1 MSNTKT
7 GAIKMEF
14 LTLTGGA
21 QIPQLGL
28 GTFKLQGSSGVK
40 AVQSALQMGYRHLD
54 TAAMYGN
61 HKEVGEALRQSKINR
76 TDVWITSK
84 VWRDSL
90 QHDAVLRECDRALSE
105 LGTDYLDLYLIH
117 WPNEDIP
124 LADTFRA
131 FGRLLKDGKIRN
143 MGVANFTIA
152 RLKRALDATDIP
164 ITMNQVEYHP
174 YLNQERLLTFC
185 NENNITLT
193 AYCPIARGD
202 VINDPIFQNLAKVH
216 SKTPTQVTLRWLLQ
230 KGIVAIPKSGNPDRQ
245 RENLE
250 VFGWEL
256 SADEMT
262 QINTI
267 QKQYRLL
274 DLPVAAFWEDE

>member
-1 MSNTKT
+1 V
-7 GAIKMEF
+7 GF
-14 LTLTGGA
+14 LTLTNGT

-28 GTFKLQGSSGVK
+28 GTFKLQGSSGTR

-54 TAAMYGN
+54 TAAMYDN
-61 HKEVGEALRQSKINR
+61 HKEVGEGLRQSGIDR
-76 TDVWITSK
+76 ADVWITSK

-90 QHDAVLRECDRALSE
+90 QYDTVLRECDKALAE

-131 FGRLLKDGKIRN
+131 FGRLLTDGKIRN
-143 MGVANFTIA
+143 AGVANFTVA
-152 RLKRALDATDIP
+152 RLKRALSAAEFP
-164 ITMNQVEYHP
+164 LAMNQVEYHP
-174 YLNQERLLTFC
+174 YLNQEHLRTFC
-185 NENNITLT
+185 QENGIGVT

-202 VINDPIFQNLAKVH
+202 VIDDPIFQNIAQTH
-216 SKTPTQVTLRWLLQ
+216 GKTPTQVTLRWLLQ

-245 RENLE
+245 RENFE

-256 SADEMT
+256 STDEMS
-262 QINTI
+262 QIEAI
-267 QKQYRLL
+267 KRQYRLL
-274 DLPVAAFWEDE
+274 DLPAAAFWEDE

>member
-1 MSNTKT
+1 
-7 GAIKMEF
+7 MEY

-28 GTFKLQGSSGVK
+28 GTFKLQGSSGVR
-40 AVQSALQMGYRHLD
+40 AVKSALQMGYRHLD

-61 HKEVGEALRQSKINR
+61 HKEVGEALQESDVDRS
-76 TDVWITSK
+76 DVWITSK

-90 QHDAVLRECDRALSE
+90 QHDAVLRECDQALAE

-117 WPNEDIP
+117 CPNEDIP
-124 LADTFRA
+124 LADTLKA
-131 FGRLLKDGKIRN
+131 FGRLLSEGKIRN
-143 MGVANFTIA
+143 AGVANFTVA
-152 RLKRALDATDIP
+152 RLKRALSVAEFP
-164 ITMNQVEYHP
+164 LAMNQVEYHP
-174 YLNQERLLTFC
+174 YLNQEHLLTFC
-185 NENNITLT
+185 QENEIGVT

-202 VINDPIFQNLAKVH
+202 VITDPIFQNIAQTH
-216 SKTPTQVTLRWLLQ
+216 GKTPTQVTLRWLLQ

-245 RENLE
+245 RENFE

-256 SADEMT
+256 NTEEMA

-267 QKQYRLL
+267 EKQNRLL
-274 DLPVAAFWEDE
+274 DLPAAAFWEDE

>member
-1 MSNTKT
+1 
-7 GAIKMEF
+7 MEY

-28 GTFKLQGSSGVK
+28 GTFKLQGSSGVR
-40 AVQSALQMGYRHLD
+40 AVKSALQMGYRHLD

-61 HKEVGEALRQSKINR
+61 HKEVGEALQESDVDRS
-76 TDVWITSK
+76 DVWITSK

-90 QHDAVLRECDRALSE
+90 QHDAVLRECDQALAE

-124 LADTFRA
+124 LADTLKA
-131 FGRLLKDGKIRN
+131 FGRLLSEGKIRN
-143 MGVANFTIA
+143 AGVANFTVA
-152 RLKRALDATDIP
+152 RLKRALSVAEFP
-164 ITMNQVEYHP
+164 LAMNQVEYHP
-174 YLNQERLLTFC
+174 YLNQEHLLTFC
-185 NENNITLT
+185 QENEIGVT

-202 VINDPIFQNLAKVH
+202 VITDPIFQNIAQTH
-216 SKTPTQVTLRWLLQ
+216 GKTPTQVTLRWLLQ

-245 RENLE
+245 RENFE

-256 SADEMT
+256 NTEEMA

-267 QKQYRLL
+267 EKQNRLL
-274 DLPVAAFWEDE
+274 DLPAAAFWEDE

>member
-1 MSNTKT
+1 
-7 GAIKMEF
+7 MEF
-14 LTLTGGA
+14 LTLKTDA
-21 QIPQLGL
+21 QIPQIGL
-28 GTFKLQGSSGVK
+28 GTFKLQGQSGVK
-40 AVQSALQMGYRHLD
+40 AVESALQIGYRHLD

-61 HKEVGEALRQSKINR
+61 HKEVGQALQNSGIDRA
-76 TDVWITSK
+76 DVWITSK
-84 VWRDSL
+84 VWRDALAYDS
-90 QHDAVLRECDRALSE
+90 VLRECDRALTE

-131 FGRLLKDGKIRN
+131 LGHLLKKGKIRN

-152 RLKRALDATDIP
+152 RLKRALSATDIP

-185 NENNITLT
+185 QENQIHLT

-245 RENLE
+245 RENLD

-256 SADEMT
+256 NADEMT

-274 DLPVAAFWEDE
+274 DLPAAAFWEDE

>member
-28 GTFKLQGSSGVK
+28 GTFKLQGPSGTR
-40 AVQSALQMGYRHLD
+40 AVLSALQMGYRHLD

-61 HKEVGEALRQSKINR
+61 HKEVGEALRQSKIDR

-216 SKTPTQVTLRWLLQ
+216 SKTATQVTLRWLLQ

-262 QINTI
+262 QINGI

-274 DLPVAAFWEDE
+274 DLPAAAFWEDE